1 MLVSLLIKALIASLI
16 NHTIRLLAS
25 FLLSRTRQPKRART
39 AVASCHEERG
49 RGAWPVSVSLVATRT
64 YWGELAESVAEAGRE
79 INDRRRRPSVASRGW
94 RENWDA
100 AGAAMRVGQNLV
112 FGV

>member
-1 MLVSLLIKALIASLI
+1 
-16 NHTIRLLAS
+16 
-25 FLLSRTRQPKRART
+25 
-39 AVASCHEERG
+39 
-49 RGAWPVSVSLVATRT
+49 VATRT